1 MAVAAPTTTTASSGP
16 MGRLLRHADLGVA
29 VAVVLVVVMMVLPLP
44 AVLLDVL
51 ITINLSIA
59 LTVILIAMYTNDALD
74 LSVFPSLLLFTTLFR
89 LAINI
94 SVTRLILLHGDAGSV
109 IH

>member
-1 MAVAAPTTTTASSGP
+1 MIGKV
-16 MGRLLRHADLGVA
+16 LKHADLGVA
-29 VAVVLVVVMMVLPLP
+29 IGVVMVVVMMVLPLP
-44 AVLLDVL
+44 SVLLDVM

-59 LTVILIAMYTNDALD
+59 LTIVLLSLYTQDALE

-94 SVTRLILLHGDAGSV
+94 SITRLILLHG
-109 IH
+109 